1 MISPT
6 LGTDHV
12 ELDTILTLDQA
23 KNKIVSLQNELQF
36 LVGIMNV
43 MKEDL
48 QVPYDTIISHFNLI
62 SSHNCLD

>member
-6 LGTDHV
+6 LGTGHV

-62 SSHNCLD
+62 SSCNCLD